1 MAQITFKEA
10 SVVDISLLVTE
21 ITFVVAEIIIQN
33 DVIISY
39 VAKIT
44 FIGAEIMCKVA
55 VVTFSVALITFVVDE
70 ITF

>member
-1 MAQITFKEA
+1 MAQITFKVA

-21 ITFVVAEIIIQN
+21 ITFVVAEIMIKD

-44 FIGAEIMCKVA
+44 FIRAEIMC
-55 VVTFSVALITFVVDE
+55 
-70 ITF
+70 